1 MSDKS
6 DSKTAAEDSLDLG
19 DLRQQID
26 AIDSEIHELLNKRA
40 MCAQNVA
47 DVKTRE
53 HQAAAEFESE
63 SGDSSA
69 KQLVFYRPER
79 EAQVLRR
86 VKEANKGPLSDDA
99 VALIYR
105 EIMSACLALEKPMEV
120 AYLGPEGTFTQAA
133 AIKHFGHA
141 VMTDPQATIDAVF
154 AQVESGKCSYG
165 VVPVENST
173 EGMVNHT
180 LDSFVKS
187 PLQIC
192 GEVELRIHHH
202 LLGKVGS
209 KRENIAGIC
218 AHQQA
223 LAQCRTWLDTN
234 LPNVPR
240 KAVSSNAEAAKL
252 ASTASGVAAIAGDIA
267 ADKYGLVKL
276 SENIE
281 DLSDNTTRFLI
292 IGREAVEPSGDDKTS
307 IVVSTRDKPGALFR
321 LLEPFNRRDVM
332 LTRIDTRPSKTEK
345 WAYVFFIE
353 FAGHRKDAVVVD
365 ILKELEEHSLLLKVL
380 GSYPKAVL

>member
-1 MSDKS
+1 MTEQSDQNGNSKS
-6 DSKTAAEDSLDLG
+6 LEQ
-19 DLRQQID
+19 LRQE
-26 AIDSEIHELLNKRA
+26 IDSIDTAIHELINKRA
-40 MCAQNVA
+40 SCAQSVA

-53 HQAAAEFESE
+53 HLAAAAFESE
-63 SGDSSA
+63 SGESSA

-133 AIKHFGHA
+133 ALKHFGHA
-141 VMTDPQATIDAVF
+141 VMTNSQATIDAVF
-154 AQVESGKCSYG
+154 NQVEAGNCAYG

-192 GEVELRIHHH
+192 GEVELQIHHH
-202 LLGKVGS
+202 LLSKVGS
-209 KRENIAGIC
+209 KRENIAGVC

-223 LAQCRTWLDTN
+223 LAQCRTWLDSN

-240 KAVSSNAEAAKL
+240 TAVASNAEAAKL
-252 ASTASGVAAIAGDIA
+252 ASTASGVAAIAGDMA
-267 ADKYGLVKL
+267 ADRYGLVKL
-276 SENIE
+276 AENIE

-292 IGREAVEPSGDDKTS
+292 IGRDSVEPSGDDKTS

-321 LLEPFNRRDVM
+321 LLEPFNRRNLM

-353 FAGHRKDAVVVD
+353 FAGHRKDEVVVE